1 MHNQDQVPTIAEL
14 WKEAD
19 YLIELTIPHLEGLTN
34 PNNRVNEERRPYYIS
49 QLAKCKEK
57 LESLRQQ
64 LLERCRKVQAEGLE
78 REYTT
83 FGIDGFIISEQ
94 SFEGVRIDNTNSAKE
109 MGCAYLFWAWEL
121 EQREKEASG
130 D

>member
-1 MHNQDQVPTIAEL
+1 MKTEVKPTIAWL
-14 WKEAD
+14 WERLQD
-19 YLIELTIPHLEGLTN
+19 DLETSSVFSDAVKDRLGYT
-34 PNNRVNEERRPYYIS
+34 ESI
-49 QLAKCKEK
+49 
-57 LESLRQQ
+57 ESLRQQ
-64 LLERCRKVQAEGLE
+64 LLEQCRKVQAEGLE
-78 REYTT
+78 IEYTT